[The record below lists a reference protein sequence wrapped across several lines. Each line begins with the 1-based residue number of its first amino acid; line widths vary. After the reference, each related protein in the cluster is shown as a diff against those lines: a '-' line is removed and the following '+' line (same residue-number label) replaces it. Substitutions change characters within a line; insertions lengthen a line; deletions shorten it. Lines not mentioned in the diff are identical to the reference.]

1 MALWDLAG
9 KAYGV
14 PVYRMLG
21 GKFRDK
27 IRLYAD
33 TPSVRDPAAFADRLK
48 KRLDAGFTW
57 LKMDVGLEL
66 VQNTPGT
73 LTHPL
78 GSTQSCFSE
87 IAHMGAWELTDKG
100 VEMMAGYVGRV
111 REAVGMEV
119 PISADHFGHIGVNS
133 CIRLGKALQK
143 YNLAWLED
151 MVPWMYT
158 DLLQK
163 IADAV
168 DTPLATGEDIYLK
181 EPFLELC
188 RKKAVD
194 IIHPDL
200 SCAGGIYETKKI
212 GDAAQEL
219 GVSMAIHCGATPV
232 GYMAAVHC
240 AAATENFLALE
251 HHQIDVPWWEEHGH
265 RHRQADR
272 QQGLRGG
279 AGEARPGRRLE

>member
-1 MALWDLAG
+1 
-9 KAYGV
+9 
-14 PVYRMLG
+14 
-21 GKFRDK
+21 
-27 IRLYAD
+27 
-33 TPSVRDPAAFADRLK
+33 
-48 KRLDAGFTW
+48 
-57 LKMDVGLEL
+57 
-66 VQNTPGT
+66 
-73 LTHPL
+73 
-78 GSTQSCFSE
+78 
-87 IAHMGAWELTDKG
+87 MGAWELTHKG
-100 VEMMAGYVGRV
+100 VAMMAEYAARV
-111 REAVGMEV
+111 REAVGTEV
-119 PISADHFGHIGVNS
+119 PLSTDHFGHIGVNS
-133 CIRLGKALQK
+133 CIRLGKALEK

-163 IADAV
+163 ISDAV

-219 GVSMAIHCGATPV
+219 GIPMAIHCAATPV

-251 HHQIDVPWWEEHGH
+251 HHQIDVPWWK
-265 RHRQADR
+265 RWPRASTSR
-272 QQGLRGG
+272 SPTR
-279 AGEARPGRRLE
+279 AS